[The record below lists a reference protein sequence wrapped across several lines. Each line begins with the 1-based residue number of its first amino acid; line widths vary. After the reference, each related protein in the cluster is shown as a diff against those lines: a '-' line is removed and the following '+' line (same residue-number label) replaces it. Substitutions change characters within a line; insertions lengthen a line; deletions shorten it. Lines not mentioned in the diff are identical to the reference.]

1 MSLELCPKCNKG
13 HLRPTGQSSTVG
25 ESTDL
30 FRETG
35 SMRMFVCDN
44 DSCDYKKPKEK
55 LNEYIPIGE
64 TLEMKVIKANTKE
77 NTEDNTKENT
87 DQ

>member
-1 MSLELCPKCNKG
+1 MADQLELCPKCLTG
-13 HLRPTGQSSTVG
+13 HLRPTGQSSTAG
-25 ESTDL
+25 ESTEL
-30 FRETG
+30 FRKTS
-35 SMRMFVCDN
+35 SMRMFACDN
-44 DSCDYKKPKEK
+44 DSCGYKKPEGE

-64 TLEMKVIKANTKE
+64 TLEMKVVKG

>member
-1 MSLELCPKCNKG
+1 
-13 HLRPTGQSSTVG
+13 
-25 ESTDL
+25 
-30 FRETG
+30 
-35 SMRMFVCDN
+35 MRMFACDN
-44 DSCDYKKPKEK
+44 DSCRYKKPEGE

-64 TLEMKVIKANTKE
+64 TLEMKVVKG